1 MLRRTLLVIMS
12 IVAVAGCG
20 ATVTTGA
27 PTVPTG
33 AATVPTGAAGG
44 VVIGIADQSPGMFF
58 DPRFS
63 KLGITTARDVVP
75 WDIVTRRADRPYL
88 AAFRGW
94 LRAAENANVTP
105 LISFGADF
113 TNPAANFVPT
123 VSQYRSAV
131 QAFLKAF
138 PQLNTFTAWNEPD
151 FVYRSLAR
159 HPSLAAGYFNA
170 LFELCHHCTVL
181 AGEVYLPT
189 AAAVPRSASASFF
202 NGVAPLGPWLRAYIR
217 GLRHR
222 PAGWALHDY
231 TEVRGRNTLQ
241 LRIVISM
248 TSGPIWLDETGG
260 VLRRGHW
267 WYPNQS
273 ATAAAKD
280 EQFLLS
286 LTERYHR
293 IARIYHY
300 EWKGATTAGWDSGLI
315 SPTGS
320 PRPAYT
326 ALLNWMRLHGSS
338 R

>member
-1 MLRRTLLVIMS
+1 MLRVILS
-12 IVAVAGCG
+12 IVAVAG
-20 ATVTTGA
+20 
-27 PTVPTG
+27 G
-33 AATVPTGAAGG
+33 AAAVPAGAAGA
-44 VVIGIADQSPGMFF
+44 VVIGIGDQNPAMFS
-58 DPRFS
+58 DPRFAN
-63 KLGITTARDVVP
+63 LGITTAREVVP
-75 WDIVTRRADRPYL
+75 WDIITRRADRPYL

-94 LRAAENANVTP
+94 LTAAQAAHVTP

-113 TNPAANFVPT
+113 TNPAANYVPT
-123 VSQYRSAV
+123 VAQYRRAV
-131 QAFLKAF
+131 KAFLKAF
-138 PQLNTFTAWNEPD
+138 PQVKTYTAWNEPD
-151 FVYRSLAR
+151 FVYRTLAR
-159 HPSLAAGYFNA
+159 RPGLAANYFNA

-181 AGEVYLPT
+181 AGDVYLPT
-189 AAAVPRSASASFF
+189 AASVPKSARASFF
-202 NGVAPLGPWLRAYIR
+202 NGVESLGPWLRAYIR
-217 GLRHR
+217 GLHHR

-241 LRIVISM
+241 LRTLMSM

-286 LTERYHR
+286 LAKRYHR

-300 EWKGATTAGWDSGLI
+300 EWKGDTTAGWDSGLI
-315 SPTGS
+315 APNGRA
-320 PRPAYT
+320 RPAYT
-326 ALLNWMRLHGSS
+326 VLLNWMRHHNS